1 MLSYTYS
8 LQGNTASKPGALPTT
23 SSDVYFHN
31 TTVNS
36 AVISPPVQSKYGSKT
51 RLGNPRIY
59 DCSQC
64 SRAFTREEHLTRHTL
79 STHNKLKPFACG
91 ICLRAF
97 LRRDLLLRHA
107 KNLHGGSE
115 LAVMRLRK
123 SYKASD
129 PTNVTEM
136 ASGTPINTLATPVI
150 PLASPSCMFQYS
162 AGHIMEPLLSHDAQL
177 SPNIPGFASMSP
189 LSNPRSSLDTIHL
202 APIAMALSISHDGAL
217 QRSRFSPFEQP
228 ESRLKMSVLTLVG

>member
-1 MLSYTYS
+1 MLSYTYAP
-8 LQGNTASKPGALPTT
+8 QGNSTSKPSVIAAT
-23 SSDVYFHN
+23 SSEVYFHN
-31 TTVNS
+31 TTVSS
-36 AVISPPVQSKYGSKT
+36 AVISSPVQSKYGSKT

-123 SYKASD
+123 SYKATD
-129 PTNVTEM
+129 PSNAVTKP
-136 ASGTPINTLATPVI
+136 APATPVN

-162 AGHIMEPLLSHDAQL
+162 AGHVMEPLHSQNAQF
-177 SPNIPGFASMSP
+177 SPSTTGFASMSP
-189 LSNPRSSLDTIHL
+189 LSNPRSPPETIHL
-202 APIAMALSISHDGAL
+202 APIAMSLSMSHDGAY

-228 ESRLKMSVLTLVG
+228 ESRLKMSVSTLVG